1 MAPWQT
7 TDFPHGA
14 GTVIAEF
21 SVRADGPIWRAQVP
35 ATADGIP
42 TAAPYLC
49 LAVRDGH
56 LTLTA
61 RSLSPDRPTQMRSPT
76 SASISKTP
84 SASIL
89 ERCTRPH

>member
-42 TAAPYLC
+42 TAAHTFAWPC
-49 LAVRDGH
+49 VTG
-56 LTLTA
+56 
-61 RSLSPDRPTQMRSPT
+61 T
-76 SASISKTP
+76 S
-84 SASIL
+84 
-89 ERCTRPH
+89 R

>member
-35 ATADGIP
+35 ATADGISH
-42 TAAPYLC
+42 C
-49 LAVRDGH
+49 
-56 LTLTA
+56 
-61 RSLSPDRPTQMRSPT
+61 RPIPFAWPCVTGT
-76 SASISKTP
+76 S
-84 SASIL
+84 
-89 ERCTRPH
+89 R